1 MGRDGG
7 KERPIGSWRREARLN
22 LKRYLLILV
31 KQAVPLGTR
40 RDGGGFCSTLCFRK
54 SGRKITYQMETFW
67 TLSFHRNQM
76 WKQLSLAEVKRQVE
90 QQSLKEYFVTQ
101 LYKVL
106 GGLLFFVGVGGG
118 VPSHKFQDSLAICRG
133 LSPVSNQLQ
142 ASGLEHYLCGSW
154 ALWPSQTPSLIKK
167 IFLIL
172 FYDCI
177 GIKINIG

>member
-22 LKRYLLILV
+22 LKCYLLILV

-67 TLSFHRNQM
+67 TLSSHRNQM
-76 WKQLSLAEVKRQVE
+76 WKQLNLAEVKRQVE
-90 QQSLKEYFVTQ
+90 QQSLKEYFVTVIQ
-101 LYKVL
+101 SI
-106 GGLLFFVGVGGG
+106 GRFIIFCGGG
-118 VPSHKFQDSLAICRG
+118 RGGTGLPSHKFQDSLATCRG

-167 IFLIL
+167 NFFK
-172 FYDCI
+172 FYFMTALV
-177 GIKINIG
+177 